1 MAYNKEKKIQYAS
14 QIITIASKVFS
25 SNKDLNKYIK
35 LYDNNTIK
43 KTRSAKTNHGSYITI
58 GEYDFKR
65 KNNEL
70 YKSLKENIK
79 EIKNQ
84 VNTKLHMEITIK
96 IQIHD
101 NDNLD
106 IVAYHDLSALG
117 NKNCRGALIVFFNK
131 KDIKEEYEEIIN
143 NQKMQYNALLE
154 AYTHELKKVNI
165 NCF

>member
-1 MAYNKEKKIQYAS
+1 MEEKKIQYAS

-25 SNKDLNKYIK
+25 SNKELNKYIK
-35 LYDNNTIK
+35 LYDNSAIK
-43 KTRSAKTNHGSYITI
+43 RTRSAKTKHSSYITI
-58 GEYDFKR
+58 GEYDFKS

-101 NDNLD
+101 DDNFD
-106 IVAYHDLSALG
+106 AVAYHDLSALG
-117 NKNCRGALIVFFNK
+117 NKNRRGSLNVFFNR

-143 NQKMQYNALLE
+143 NQKIQYNALLE
-154 AYTHELKKVNI
+154 AYNLELKKSKH
-165 NCF
+165 